1 MTAAEFTARVKS
13 TGLKLRKVAE
23 VCGRS
28 EFTIYRLASSLAG
41 SCALLNPAR
50 LLIKGV
56 LGIVGDGIGE
66 SPDFFKTSALKFQVA
81 ESIFSEKYFKG
92 DFIKC

>member
-28 EFTIYRLASSLAG
+28 EFTVYRYMNGTAKVPQL
-41 SCALLNPAR
+41 
-50 LLIKGV
+50 
-56 LGIVGDGIGE
+56 
-66 SPDFFKTSALKFQVA
+66 VA
-81 ESIFSEKYFKG
+81 EKIISLDEFINGKG
-92 DFIKC
+92 